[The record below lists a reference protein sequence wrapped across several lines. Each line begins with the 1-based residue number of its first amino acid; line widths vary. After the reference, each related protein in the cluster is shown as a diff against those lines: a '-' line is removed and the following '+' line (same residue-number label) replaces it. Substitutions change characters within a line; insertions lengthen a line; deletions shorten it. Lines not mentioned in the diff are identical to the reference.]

1 MRSFSQSRFSASQFQ
16 AEDINP
22 SAYIVNLAD
31 CMLVLACGFMVA
43 MITYWNLDI
52 SSTTELE
59 NTELEEVDPSVI
71 DEDEIGSGGTSY
83 IERGT
88 VYQDP
93 STGKLYM
100 VEPTGDDVSG
110 TDTSD
115 TSSSANST
123 DGGTTN
129 SASSA
134 STVDTSSSTSASTTD
149 SANSTNS
156 TSTDTDSVRYLKS
169 TDE

>member
-52 SSTTELE
+52 SSTTELD

-100 VEPTGDDVSG
+100 VEPTGDDVNG

-115 TSSSANST
+115 TLDTT
-123 DGGTTN
+123 DGSSGT
-129 SASSA
+129 
-134 STVDTSSSTSASTTD
+134 STTSGTSITDTSSSASASTTD
-149 SANSTNS
+149 STSSTNS
-156 TSTDTDSVRYLKS
+156 ASSTDTDGVRHLKS